1 MLDDGNSKLGPL
13 RSLKATPGARD
24 VASFAGVL
32 AEGSRFGSYVVG
44 ACIGHGGMARIYRA
58 EHEGLRR
65 HVALKVLIDGFAQDR
80 EGHERFLREAR
91 IAAAIKHPN
100 VVNIFDVGVQDSVP
114 YLVMELLEGEDL
126 EAMVHAKGAVSE
138 ATLVDIVVPIVAG
151 LAAVHDAG
159 VVHRDLKPGNIYL
172 SRGRN
177 DEIEP
182 KLLDFGISRAA
193 ESEQFKLTTARGL
206 LMGTPLYMSP
216 EAIQGGEITTL
227 SDQYSL
233 GVVLYECSTGFNP
246 FAADTLAETVRR
258 VTNGDFAPPSQ
269 HNPLLSRRMAKI
281 IERAMSLDPNER
293 FTDLREMG
301 RELLFLAGQRT
312 RITWSLSF
320 GEVASRRTGSMA
332 MVGAAPGRSAPPRQ
346 YSARPGE
353 NRLYANRASLAALL
367 FGVAALVAAVFILW
381 SSGTLWSGTKD
392 RQVVTQALNTAPG
405 HIAPGPATQP
415 SVGNETGS
423 PTALVK
429 GVDDQ
434 GELPVGSAIS
444 AVEDQVAAQGSQR
457 SDNRNDD
464 EALPVP
470 AGDDTAR
477 RSVQKEA
484 RAPSR
489 AAPAATTGR
498 RRVTAAAPRA
508 SLAEEPEPE
517 WIPGGLPQ
525 SGSQQRRNGPP
536 MGTNNAPI
544 FE

>member
-1 MLDDGNSKLGPL
+1 
-13 RSLKATPGARD
+13 
-24 VASFAGVL
+24 
-32 AEGSRFGSYVVG
+32 
-44 ACIGHGGMARIYRA
+44 MARIYRA

-126 EAMVHAKGAVSE
+126 EAMVHAKGALSE

-172 SRGRN
+172 ARGRN

-258 VTNGDFAPPSQ
+258 VTTGEFAPPAQ
-269 HNPLLSRRMAKI
+269 HNPLLSKRMAKI
-281 IERAMSLDPNER
+281 IERAMSLDPNQR
-293 FTDLREMG
+293 FIDLREMG

-320 GEVASRRTGSMA
+320 GEVVGRRTGATPA
-332 MVGAAPGRSAPPRQ
+332 MVGASAGRSTPARK

-367 FGVAALVAAVFILW
+367 FGVTALIAAVIILW
-381 SSGTLWSGTKD
+381 SSGTKD
-392 RQVVTQALNTAPG
+392 RQVVAQALKTAPSP
-405 HIAPGPATQP
+405 APQPGVGATASSQVVP
-415 SVGNETGS
+415 VREADG
-423 PTALVK
+423 L
-429 GVDDQ
+429 
-434 GELPVGSAIS
+434 GEPPVGSAIT
-444 AVEDQVAAQGSQR
+444 AVEGRAAVESE
-457 SDNRNDD
+457 DPVNRNDD
-464 EALPVP
+464 EALPTSASADSSRRADPSRQADSSRQSVP
-470 AGDDTAR
+470 KET
-477 RSVQKEA
+477 RS
-484 RAPSR
+484 PSR
-489 AAPAATTGR
+489 ATS
-498 RRVTAAAPRA
+498 VTAPGRGRVVATAPRA
-508 SLAEEPEPE
+508 PMRRAPVVEEAEPE
-517 WIPGGLPQ
+517 WAPGGLPQ
-525 SGSQQRRNGPP
+525 GGNRQQRGGPA